1 MIPLNK
7 PIRLGD
13 LTTAV
18 GERGLGDMELLISA
32 VGALGDS
39 SPDCLVFAKSAVM
52 GINEQHPIIGPLNGG
67 FSNGIESKNPR
78 LTFARCLNW
87 IENTIGFR
95 SEEGFIH
102 PSVTVAPGA
111 QIEDGA
117 QIGEGTLIGT
127 NAVVGGNVVIGRNCH
142 ILSGVIVGD
151 PGFGFERDEAGVPLR
166 FPQLGRVV
174 IGDGV
179 VLGTGTVVARGALMD
194 TVLGDDVK
202 TDNLV
207 HIAHNCEV
215 GPRTMLAACA
225 EVSGSVRIGSDVWIG
240 PNASLM
246 NGIRIGNE
254 ALVGLGAV
262 VTKDVPESA
271 IVAGNPARV
280 LRYAK

>member
-18 GERGLGDMELLISA
+18 GEPGLGDMELLISA

-39 SPDCLVFAKSAVM
+39 SPDCLVFAKSAIQ
-52 GINEQHPIIGPLNGG
+52 GINEQHPIVGPFNGG
-67 FSNGIESKNPR
+67 FNNGIESRNPR

-102 PSVTVAPGA
+102 PSVIVAPGA
-111 QIEDGA
+111 HIEAGA
-117 QIGEGTLIGT
+117 HIGQGTRIGT
-127 NAVVGGNVVIGRNCH
+127 NAVVGGNVVIGRNCQL
-142 ILSGVIVGD
+142 LSGVIVGD
-151 PGFGFERDEAGVPLR
+151 AGFGFERDETGVPLR
-166 FPQLGRVV
+166 FPQIGRVV

-207 HIAHNCEV
+207 HIAHNCQV
-215 GPRTMLAACA
+215 GARTMLAACA
-225 EVSGSVRIGSDVWIG
+225 EVSGSVHIGSDVWIG

-246 NGIRIGNE
+246 NGIQLGSE
-254 ALVGLGAV
+254 SFVGLGAV

-271 IVAGNPARV
+271 IVAGNPARI

>member
-13 LTTAV
+13 LVTAV
-18 GERGLGDMELLISA
+18 GEPGLGDMELLISA

-39 SPDCLVFAKSAVM
+39 SHDCLVFAKSAIE
-52 GINEQHPIIGPLNGG
+52 GINEQHPIVGPFNGG
-67 FSNGIESKNPR
+67 FNNGIESKNPR

-102 PSVTVAPGA
+102 PSVTIAPGA